1 MATTT
6 ASMTTTITDKTD
18 VWHLTVANTSA
29 QSYSATL
36 NTAGKYLD
44 RDITINYSTVT
55 GSMKAEM
62 MKGTSVVTTTQSFT
76 PTIANCSATVTGKT
90 RIAVAPVTN
99 TASISTDYFIALRTN
114 TNTVTFSAKATVTSS
129 GYLAK
134 DTNVTSDSF
143 NFITKASSIT
153 YVPIASATINTSVD
167 TGKLSDYFNIT
178 TSNSYTVAI
187 TPKYTNTAGY
197 TGEVTTAKNNGG
209 TTYWTIKTSTPTVTD
224 STGLA
229 TLQAANSGY
238 TSATKVVPSGGAL
251 VLPSGWYTNTY
262 ITLADLIPEIDSNDA
277 ANGNIL
283 KGYKAYDEQ
292 GNVLT
297 GTIETRTP
305 STTYYT
311 SDNTGL
317 GKIEGPGYIAS
328 TTYIKRGALNYA
340 SISAGS
346 AFKPTISVVSTQG
359 TNAGTNI
366 VSVQNTITSSTTEPT
381 SGYYVAVNT
390 NSSTITVTASSKVL
404 TSGWIDSSSTSTGTT
419 TVATINAADTTY
431 FSIDAGGVSASGGAL
446 TTVTATNVIDTSN
459 VSAGVADATYTGTKY
474 AITASSNVT
483 FNNQQITLTKTAG
496 YIEGGTVTGIAAGTI
511 NKTETPSATINLKKA
526 VLGSEGTVSTAPAVT
541 ATQTPTGI
549 VTSSTSTAYYVQTTF
564 GSTDGTVQT
573 KYKATGAGYTPTV
586 AATNGGKVTVT
597 PSKPSTQT
605 TYIQAAVVSA
615 KTSLTNID
623 TYFTAATGSGN
634 ITVTTN
640 KNVTKEGY
648 TKTTDTTVTTSYYN
662 IKTTTVSTNHSTLDI
677 TKKSGDLAFESQAQ
691 IYDSTAIS
699 TTKTY
704 VSITSTATITAH
716 GTTSATPTITQS
728 GWITSADLK
737 GTGTF
742 SADSAALTVTN
753 TAYIELY
760 MGEYTYA

>member
-44 RDITINYSTVT
+44 RDITINYSTQT
-55 GSMKAEM
+55 GAISATISSGGE
-62 MKGTSVVTTTQSFT
+62 FT
-76 PTIANCSATVTGKT
+76 PTIASATGGNVSSTPTTTKPGSGYYVAVQTDAKT
-90 RIAVAPVTN
+90 YTL
-99 TASISTDYFIALRTN
+99 TAT
-114 TNTVTFSAKATVTSS
+114 ATITKS
-129 GYLAK
+129 GYLANG
-134 DTNVTSDSF
+134 TNISTNGVSVKT
-143 NFITKASSIT
+143 NASAVT
-153 YVPIASATINTSVD
+153 YVPIASSTINTSVD
-167 TGKLSDYFNIT
+167 TGKLSEYFNT
-178 TSNSYTVAI
+178 ATSTDYTVII

-197 TGEVTTAKNNGG
+197 SGAVTTAKNNGG
-209 TTYWTIKTSTPTVTD
+209 TTYWSVKTSTPTVTD

-238 TSATKVVPSGGAL
+238 TSTTKVVPSGGAL
-251 VLPSGWYTNTY
+251 VLPSGWYANTY
-262 ITLADLIPEIDSNDA
+262 ITLADLIPDIASNDA

-311 SDNTGL
+311 ADNTGL

-328 TTYIKRGALNYA
+328 TTYIKQGALNYA
-340 SISAGS
+340 SMSVGS
-346 AFKPTISVVSTQG
+346 AFKPTISVVSTDG
-359 TNAGTNI
+359 ANDGKNI
-366 VSVQNTITSSTTEPT
+366 ATVQKTITSSTTEPT

-390 NSSTITVTASSKVL
+390 NSSSITVTASSKVL
-404 TSGWIDSSSTSTGTT
+404 TSGWIDNSSTSTGTT

-431 FSIDAGGVSASGGAL
+431 FSINAGGVSASGGAL
-446 TTVTATNVIDTSN
+446 TTVTATNAIDTTN
-459 VSAGVADATYTGTKY
+459 VSAGIASSTYTGTKY
-474 AITASSNVT
+474 EITATANVK
-483 FNNQQITLTKTAG
+483 FENQQVTLTKTAG
-496 YIEGGTVTGIAAGTI
+496 YIEGGTVAGVVAGAI
-511 NKTETPSATINLKKA
+511 NKTETPTATITLKKA

-541 ATQTPTGI
+541 ATQTPIGI
-549 VTSSTSTAYYVQTTF
+549 ATSSTSTAYYIQTTF
-564 GSTDGTVQT
+564 GSTNGTVQT

-586 AATNGGKVTVT
+586 TATDGGTVSVT
-597 PSKPSTQT
+597 PSKPDTQT

-615 KTSLTNID
+615 KTSLTNIG

-640 KNVTKEGY
+640 KNVTQEGY
-648 TKTTDTTVTTSYYN
+648 TKTADATVTTSYYN
-662 IKTTTVSTNHSTLDI
+662 IKTTKVTTNHSTLNV
-677 TKKSGDLAFESQAQ
+677 TKKSGELGFDSQAQ

-704 VSITSTATITAH
+704 VSITSTATITAQ
-716 GTTSATPTITQS
+716 GSTSATPTITQS
-728 GWITSADLK
+728 GWITANDLS

-742 SADSAALTVTN
+742 TADSAALTVTN

>member
-1 MATTT
+1 MAITT

-44 RDITINYSTVT
+44 RDITINYSTQT
-55 GSMKAEM
+55 GAISATISSGGE
-62 MKGTSVVTTTQSFT
+62 FT
-76 PTIANCSATVTGKT
+76 PTISSVTGGNVSSTPTTTKPGSGYYVAVQTDAKT
-90 RIAVAPVTN
+90 YTL
-99 TASISTDYFIALRTN
+99 TAT
-114 TNTVTFSAKATVTSS
+114 ATITKS
-129 GYLAK
+129 GYLANG
-134 DTNVTSDSF
+134 TNVST
-143 NFITKASSIT
+143 NGINIKTNASAVT

-167 TGKLSDYFNIT
+167 TGKLSDYFNT
-178 TSNSYTVAI
+178 ATSTSYTIAI

-197 TGEVTTAKNNGG
+197 SAAVTTAKNNGG
-209 TTYWTIKTSTPTVTD
+209 TTYWSVKTSTPTVTD

-251 VLPSGWYTNTY
+251 VLPSGWYANTY
-262 ITLADLIPEIDSNDA
+262 ITLADLIPDIASNDA

-305 STTYYT
+305 DTTYYT
-311 SDNTGL
+311 TANTGL

-328 TTYIKRGALNYA
+328 TTYIKQGALNYA
-340 SISAGS
+340 SMSAGS
-346 AFKPTISVVSTQG
+346 AFKPTISVVSTDG
-359 TNAGTNI
+359 ANAGKNI
-366 VSVQNTITSSTTEPT
+366 VTSQKTITSSTTEPT

-390 NSSTITVTASSKVL
+390 NASTITVTASSKVL

-496 YIEGGTVTGIAAGTI
+496 YIEGGTVAGIAAGVI

-541 ATQTPTGI
+541 AIQTPTGI
-549 VTSSTSTAYYVQTTF
+549 VTSSTATAYYVQTTF
-564 GSTDGTVQT
+564 GSTNGTVQT

-586 AATNGGKVTVT
+586 AATNGGTVSVT
-597 PSKPSTQT
+597 PSKPDTQT
-605 TYIQAAVVSA
+605 TYIQAAAVSA
-615 KTSLTNID
+615 KTSLTNIG

-640 KNVTKEGY
+640 HNVTKEGY

-662 IKTTTVSTNHSTLDI
+662 IKTTKVTTNHSTLSV
-677 TKKSGDLAFESQAQ
+677 TKKSGTLGFDSQAQ

-704 VSITSTATITAH
+704 VSITSTATITAQ
-716 GTTSATPTITQS
+716 GSTSATPTITQS
-728 GWITSADLK
+728 GWITSSDLS

-742 SADSAALTVTN
+742 TADSAALTVTN